1 MTRRAHIAVG
11 GDPSAVASA
20 RHRVMAQVEAWGIRL
35 GDEQKGAIE
44 LVASELITNAVVHA
58 GGFATVGLR
67 LDDERLI
74 LVVQDRSPE
83 PPWRQVT
90 ADDDEGGRGLV
101 LVDFLTARNGW
112 EPTSHGKKVWAEFR
126 AQPAESPAA

>member
-1 MTRRAHIAVG
+1 MTRRARITVG
-11 GDPSAVASA
+11 GDPSAVTSA

-35 GDEQKGAIE
+35 GDEQKEAIK
-44 LVASELITNAVVHA
+44 LVASELITNAVVHG

-74 LVVQDRSPE
+74 LAVHDRSPE
-83 PPWRQVT
+83 PPRRQVT
-90 ADDDEGGRGLV
+90 TPDDEEGRGLV
-101 LVDFLTARNGW
+101 LVDFLAARNGW
-112 EPTSHGKKVWAEFR
+112 EPTSHGKRVWAEFR